1 MNRYLLIAGLL
12 ALATVAIADKAPLPA
27 PSGAASLV
35 PAADLKWADVPGF
48 KGVKLA
54 TADGDPSKGAAHFYL
69 KFVGGFTAP
78 LHHHTADHFVT
89 VVSGTLVLGVDGK
102 SIKLPPGSY
111 FSF

>member
-1 MNRYLLIAGLL
+1 MNRYLPIAGLL
-12 ALATVAIADKAPLPA
+12 ALATIAAADKAKDA

-54 TADGDPSKGAAHFYL
+54 TADGDPSKGASHFYL

-78 LHHHTADHFVT
+78 LHHHSADHFVT

-102 SIKLPPGSY
+102 TS
-111 FSF
+111 